1 MKTKNIPHNIK
12 SKSIKEA
19 KDEINTILSKLE
31 KNDTDLESS
40 MEDYQR
46 LIKLNNHVDSMF
58 KSKMKEVSRS
68 VKSIRKKK
76 NSKK

>member
-31 KNDTDLESS
+31 KNDADLEASI
-40 MEDYQR
+40 EDYQR
-46 LIKLNNHVDSMF
+46 LIQLNHHVDTLF
-58 KSKMKEVSRS
+58 KNKMKEVSRS
-68 VKSIRKKK
+68 ARSIRKKK
-76 NSKK
+76 TSI